1 MARITK
7 EARKHAERRA
17 RSRGAPLDGLLDDD
31 DELGSTLGG
40 IGRLAGGIAGTVVGG
55 PAGTAIGSSL
65 GGALGDTLG
74 GGGGKPAST
83 KPKPSG
89 AAAAPTMVMSS
100 SPEGPAAP
108 TRDEIRGIVQDALAS
123 SRAEEARAE
132 IARRDADDAM
142 RTRMQ
147 QLQEA
152 LDTTARATRGGISEQ
167 RLQTQ
172 ATQEHRSI
180 QRREARE
187 RLTDD
192 RYTQTQVLLSRIL
205 DSVGKVQQKLSGR
218 VAVVRGRGIDVLGG
232 DSLVRTG
239 K

>member
-74 GGGGKPAST
+74 GGGKPAST

-89 AAAAPTMVMSS
+89 AAAAPTMVMSP

-132 IARRDADDAM
+132 IARRDADEAM

-152 LDTTARATRGGISEQ
+152 LDTTARATRGSIQEQ

-172 ATQEHRSI
+172 ATQEHRNI

-187 RLTDD
+187 RQDAD
-192 RYTQTQVLLSRIL
+192 RYAQTQVLLSRIL

-218 VAVVRGRGIDVLGG
+218 VAVVRGKGIDVLGG